1 LGALDDRR
9 RLEEL
14 YLPPADGFA
23 VVEVPDLQFVMI
35 DGEGDHEGEA
45 FTHAFRWLFS
55 AIAPIK
61 RVATNLT
68 RPMRSR

>member
-45 FTHAFRWLFS
+45 FTHAFRWLLS

-68 RPMRSR
+68 RPMR